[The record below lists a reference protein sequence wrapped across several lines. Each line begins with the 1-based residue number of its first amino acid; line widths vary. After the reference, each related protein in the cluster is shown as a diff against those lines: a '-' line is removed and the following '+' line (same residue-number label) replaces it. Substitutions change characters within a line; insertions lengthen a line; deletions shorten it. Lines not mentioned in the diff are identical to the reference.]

1 MHKNVPCDLEAAS
14 LPEAQSPYV
23 AGRHGRVDIDA
34 ALGVKKLDHGAGH
47 ARPIPLTAVFGIDV
61 ELRDHT
67 RYPLPVGGLRRDQ
80 GHSEPNLAAVR
91 NAPPDVPVLY
101 LLREDVLQ
109 VPIQPL
115 IGRSLASDLL
125 AIAAKPVPELLLV
138 AGHVLQLER
147 DRGRISLLPHRP
159 GGRLAPNIS
168 CFTHGGK
175 PS

>member
-1 MHKNVPCDLEAAS
+1 MHQHVACDLEATG
-14 LPEAQSPYV
+14 LPEAQSSYV
-23 AGRHGRVDIDA
+23 AGRHGRVDIAA
-34 ALGVKKLDHGAGH
+34 ALGVKKFDHGAGH

-67 RYPLPVGGLRRDQ
+67 RYPLPAGGLRRDQ

-91 NAPPDVPVLY
+91 NAPPDVPVLS

-115 IGRSLASDLL
+115 IRRSLASDLL

>member
-1 MHKNVPCDLEAAS
+1 MHEHVACDLEATG

-23 AGRHGRVDIDA
+23 AGRHGRVDIAA
-34 ALGVKKLDHGAGH
+34 ALGMKKFDHGAGH

-67 RYPLPVGGLRRDQ
+67 RHALPVRGLRRDQ

-91 NAPPDVPVLY
+91 NPPPDVPVLS

-115 IGRSLASDLL
+115 IGPSLTSDLL
-125 AIAAKPVPELLLV
+125 AIAAKPVPGLLLV

-147 DRGRISLLPHRP
+147 GRGRISLLPHRTGVRP
-159 GGRLAPNIS
+159 APTIS
-168 CFTHGGK
+168 WFTHGT
-175 PS
+175 